1 MESRLDKSMKRYI
14 HTYKKKKKKEIKLH
28 SIMCWRLAGQRC
40 PVARQGI
47 PPYTGIIAL

>member
-14 HTYKKKKKKEIKLH
+14 HIKKKKEIKIH
-28 SIMCWRLAGQRC
+28 SIMCWRLAQQRC

>member
-14 HTYKKKKKKEIKLH
+14 HTKKEIKIH
-28 SIMCWRLAGQRC
+28 SIMCWRLAQQRC
-40 PVARQGI
+40 PVARQGR